1 MLGIKEIEEIIP
13 HRHPFLLIDYI
24 EDYKP
29 GEYAVGYKC
38 VTFREDFFRGH
49 FPQEPVM
56 PGVLTVEALAQ
67 EYLSNCGG
75 KKEQAAEQ
83 LIRMQ
88 VTKCT
93 TTGFLTGLGGLI
105 TLPATI
111 TADIGSSMY
120 VQIRMIAAIA
130 VMGGYS
136 LQDDVVKSMVFATL
150 LKVEVGNLLKQ
161 VGVKTANR
169 ASLQLLKKLPG
180 TVLTKINQKL
190 GFRFLTKF
198 GQKGVINL
206 VKVVP
211 VAGGVVNGGLNLVET
226 KAIGKRAMKVFLLK

>member
-1 MLGIKEIEEIIP
+1 M
-13 HRHPFLLIDYI
+13 
-24 EDYKP
+24 
-29 GEYAVGYKC
+29 
-38 VTFREDFFRGH
+38 
-49 FPQEPVM
+49 
-56 PGVLTVEALAQ
+56 
-67 EYLSNCGG
+67 
-75 KKEQAAEQ
+75 
-83 LIRMQ
+83 
-88 VTKCT
+88 
-93 TTGFLTGLGGLI
+93 TGLGGLI

>member
-1 MLGIKEIEEIIP
+1 MGTETTQIIDLNAEEVREVQEGEKGWKLLGKLYDGALKGIP
-13 HRHPFLLIDYI
+13 GS
-24 EDYKP
+24 KS
-29 GEYAVGYKC
+29 
-38 VTFREDFFRGH
+38 
-49 FPQEPVM
+49 
-56 PGVLTVEALAQ
+56 VEVLAQ

-136 LQDDVVKSMVFATL
+136 LQDDVVKSMVFRLFQENALADPTKHPL
-150 LKVEVGNLLKQ
+150 ISNKQ
-161 VGVKTANR
+161 
-169 ASLQLLKKLPG
+169 P
-180 TVLTKINQKL
+180 INQK
-190 GFRFLTKF
+190 
-198 GQKGVINL
+198 
-206 VKVVP
+206 
-211 VAGGVVNGGLNLVET
+211 
-226 KAIGKRAMKVFLLK
+226 

>member
-1 MLGIKEIEEIIP
+1 MAE
-13 HRHPFLLIDYI
+13 
-24 EDYKP
+24 
-29 GEYAVGYKC
+29 
-38 VTFREDFFRGH
+38 
-49 FPQEPVM
+49 
-56 PGVLTVEALAQ
+56 
-67 EYLSNCGG
+67 
-75 KKEQAAEQ
+75 EQAAEQ

-226 KAIGKRAMKVFLLK
+226 KAIGKRAMKVFL

>member
-1 MLGIKEIEEIIP
+1 
-13 HRHPFLLIDYI
+13 
-24 EDYKP
+24 
-29 GEYAVGYKC
+29 
-38 VTFREDFFRGH
+38 
-49 FPQEPVM
+49 
-56 PGVLTVEALAQ
+56 
-67 EYLSNCGG
+67 
-75 KKEQAAEQ
+75 
-83 LIRMQ
+83 
-88 VTKCT
+88 
-93 TTGFLTGLGGLI
+93 LTGLGGLI

>member
-1 MLGIKEIEEIIP
+1 MGTETTQIIDLNAEKGKEVQEGEKGWKLLGKLYDGALKGIP
-13 HRHPFLLIDYI
+13 GS
-24 EDYKP
+24 KS
-29 GEYAVGYKC
+29 
-38 VTFREDFFRGH
+38 
-49 FPQEPVM
+49 
-56 PGVLTVEALAQ
+56 VEALAQ

-169 ASLQLLKKLPG
+169 ASLQLLKKTAG
-180 TVLTKINQKL
+180 NGSDENQSEAGLSVSDKVRAKRCYQS
-190 GFRFLTKF
+190 G
-198 GQKGVINL
+198 KGCTRCRRRCQWWF
-206 VKVVP
+206 
-211 VAGGVVNGGLNLVET
+211 ES
-226 KAIGKRAMKVFLLK
+226 R

>member
-1 MLGIKEIEEIIP
+1 METAIIDLMEDEVKEISESEKGWGILDKLYQGAIKGIP
-13 HRHPFLLIDYI
+13 GAKSI
-24 EDYKP
+24 E
-29 GEYAVGYKC
+29 
-38 VTFREDFFRGH
+38 T
-49 FPQEPVM
+49 
-56 PGVLTVEALAQ
+56 LAQ

-75 KKEQAAEQ
+75 KKEQAAEK
-83 LIRMQ
+83 LIQMQ

-111 TADIGSSMY
+111 PADIGSSMY
-120 VQIRMIAAIA
+120 VQIRMIATIA

-190 GFRFLTKF
+190 GFRFITKF

-211 VAGGVVNGGLNLVET
+211 VAGGVVNGGLNFVET
-226 KAIGKRAMKVFLLK
+226 TAIGKRAMKVFFA

>member
-1 MLGIKEIEEIIP
+1 M
-13 HRHPFLLIDYI
+13 
-24 EDYKP
+24 
-29 GEYAVGYKC
+29 
-38 VTFREDFFRGH
+38 
-49 FPQEPVM
+49 
-56 PGVLTVEALAQ
+56 
-67 EYLSNCGG
+67 
-75 KKEQAAEQ
+75 
-83 LIRMQ
+83 
-88 VTKCT
+88 
-93 TTGFLTGLGGLI
+93 I

-226 KAIGKRAMKVFLLK
+226 KAIGKRAMKVFL

>member
-1 MLGIKEIEEIIP
+1 MGTETTQIRDLNAEKGKEVQEGEKGWKLLGKLYDGALKGIP
-13 HRHPFLLIDYI
+13 GS
-24 EDYKP
+24 KS
-29 GEYAVGYKC
+29 
-38 VTFREDFFRGH
+38 
-49 FPQEPVM
+49 
-56 PGVLTVEALAQ
+56 VEALAQ

-169 ASLQLLKKLPG
+169 ASLQLLKKLPR
-180 TVLTKINQKL
+180 TVLTKINQK
-190 GFRFLTKF
+190 LTKF

>member
-1 MLGIKEIEEIIP
+1 MGTETTQIIDLNAEKGKAVQEGEKGWNLLGKLYDGALKGIP
-13 HRHPFLLIDYI
+13 GA
-24 EDYKP
+24 KS
-29 GEYAVGYKC
+29 
-38 VTFREDFFRGH
+38 
-49 FPQEPVM
+49 
-56 PGVLTVEALAQ
+56 VEALAQ

-120 VQIRMIAAIA
+120 V
-130 VMGGYS
+130 
-136 LQDDVVKSMVFATL
+136 
-150 LKVEVGNLLKQ
+150 LKVEVVNLLKQ
-161 VGVKTANR
+161 VGVKTANL

>member
-1 MLGIKEIEEIIP
+1 MYSLTSANMKSTKRFRSLFWSSAQVFQGVQVTEAGLCNHSSAVNAHTADGFGNP
-13 HRHPFLLIDYI
+13 LRVA
-24 EDYKP
+24 
-29 GEYAVGYKC
+29 GEQCIV
-38 VTFREDFFRGH
+38 FRCSCELYH
-49 FPQEPVM
+49 
-56 PGVLTVEALAQ
+56 T
-67 EYLSNCGG
+67 
-75 KKEQAAEQ
+75 Q

-180 TVLTKINQKL
+180 TVLTAFFIDVSA
-190 GFRFLTKF
+190 RS
-198 GQKGVINL
+198 
-206 VKVVP
+206 
-211 VAGGVVNGGLNLVET
+211 A
-226 KAIGKRAMKVFLLK
+226 

>member
-1 MLGIKEIEEIIP
+1 M
-13 HRHPFLLIDYI
+13 
-24 EDYKP
+24 
-29 GEYAVGYKC
+29 
-38 VTFREDFFRGH
+38 
-49 FPQEPVM
+49 
-56 PGVLTVEALAQ
+56 
-67 EYLSNCGG
+67 
-75 KKEQAAEQ
+75 
-83 LIRMQ
+83 
-88 VTKCT
+88 
-93 TTGFLTGLGGLI
+93 I

>member
-1 MLGIKEIEEIIP
+1 
-13 HRHPFLLIDYI
+13 
-24 EDYKP
+24 
-29 GEYAVGYKC
+29 
-38 VTFREDFFRGH
+38 
-49 FPQEPVM
+49 
-56 PGVLTVEALAQ
+56 
-67 EYLSNCGG
+67 
-75 KKEQAAEQ
+75 
-83 LIRMQ
+83 MQ

-226 KAIGKRAMKVFLLK
+226 KAIGKRAIKVFLLK

>member
-1 MLGIKEIEEIIP
+1 M
-13 HRHPFLLIDYI
+13 
-24 EDYKP
+24 
-29 GEYAVGYKC
+29 
-38 VTFREDFFRGH
+38 
-49 FPQEPVM
+49 
-56 PGVLTVEALAQ
+56 
-67 EYLSNCGG
+67 
-75 KKEQAAEQ
+75 
-83 LIRMQ
+83 
-88 VTKCT
+88 
-93 TTGFLTGLGGLI
+93 I

-120 VQIRMIAAIA
+120 EQIRMIEAIA

-136 LQDDVVKSMVFATL
+136 LQDVVVKSMVFATL

>member
-1 MLGIKEIEEIIP
+1 METAIIDLMEDEVKEISESEKGWGILDKLYQGAIKGIP
-13 HRHPFLLIDYI
+13 GAKSI
-24 EDYKP
+24 K
-29 GEYAVGYKC
+29 
-38 VTFREDFFRGH
+38 T
-49 FPQEPVM
+49 
-56 PGVLTVEALAQ
+56 LAQ

-75 KKEQAAEQ
+75 KKEQAAEK
-83 LIRMQ
+83 LIQMQ

-169 ASLQLLKKLPG
+169 ASLQLLKKLP
-180 TVLTKINQKL
+180 
-190 GFRFLTKF
+190 
-198 GQKGVINL
+198 
-206 VKVVP
+206 
-211 VAGGVVNGGLNLVET
+211 
-226 KAIGKRAMKVFLLK
+226 

>member
-1 MLGIKEIEEIIP
+1 
-13 HRHPFLLIDYI
+13 
-24 EDYKP
+24 
-29 GEYAVGYKC
+29 
-38 VTFREDFFRGH
+38 
-49 FPQEPVM
+49 
-56 PGVLTVEALAQ
+56 
-67 EYLSNCGG
+67 
-75 KKEQAAEQ
+75 
-83 LIRMQ
+83 MQ

-136 LQDDVVKSMVFATL
+136 LQDDVVKSMVFETL

>member
-1 MLGIKEIEEIIP
+1 MGTETTQIIDLNAEKVKEVQEGEKGWNLLGKLYDGALKGIP
-13 HRHPFLLIDYI
+13 GA
-24 EDYKP
+24 KS
-29 GEYAVGYKC
+29 
-38 VTFREDFFRGH
+38 
-49 FPQEPVM
+49 
-56 PGVLTVEALAQ
+56 VEALAQ

-83 LIRMQ
+83 LIRM
-88 VTKCT
+88 CT

>member
-1 MLGIKEIEEIIP
+1 MGTETTQIIDLNAEKGKEVQEGEKGWKLLGKLYDGALKGIP
-13 HRHPFLLIDYI
+13 GS
-24 EDYKP
+24 KS
-29 GEYAVGYKC
+29 
-38 VTFREDFFRGH
+38 
-49 FPQEPVM
+49 
-56 PGVLTVEALAQ
+56 VEALAQ

-93 TTGFLTGLGGLI
+93 TTGFLTGLI

>member
-1 MLGIKEIEEIIP
+1 
-13 HRHPFLLIDYI
+13 
-24 EDYKP
+24 
-29 GEYAVGYKC
+29 
-38 VTFREDFFRGH
+38 
-49 FPQEPVM
+49 
-56 PGVLTVEALAQ
+56 
-67 EYLSNCGG
+67 
-75 KKEQAAEQ
+75 
-83 LIRMQ
+83 MQ

-206 VKVVP
+206 VKAVP

>member
-1 MLGIKEIEEIIP
+1 MGTETTQIIDLKAEEGKEVQEGEKGWKLLGKLYDGALKGIP
-13 HRHPFLLIDYI
+13 GA
-24 EDYKP
+24 KS
-29 GEYAVGYKC
+29 
-38 VTFREDFFRGH
+38 
-49 FPQEPVM
+49 
-56 PGVLTVEALAQ
+56 VEALAQ

-83 LIRMQ
+83 LIR
-88 VTKCT
+88 
-93 TTGFLTGLGGLI
+93 I

>member
-1 MLGIKEIEEIIP
+1 MGSEMCI
-13 HRHPFLLIDYI
+13 RD
-24 EDYKP
+24 
-29 GEYAVGYKC
+29 
-38 VTFREDFFRGH
+38 R
-49 FPQEPVM
+49 
-56 PGVLTVEALAQ
+56 
-67 EYLSNCGG
+67 NCGG

>member
-1 MLGIKEIEEIIP
+1 M
-13 HRHPFLLIDYI
+13 
-24 EDYKP
+24 
-29 GEYAVGYKC
+29 
-38 VTFREDFFRGH
+38 
-49 FPQEPVM
+49 
-56 PGVLTVEALAQ
+56 
-67 EYLSNCGG
+67 
-75 KKEQAAEQ
+75 
-83 LIRMQ
+83 
-88 VTKCT
+88 
-93 TTGFLTGLGGLI
+93 
-105 TLPATI
+105 PATI

>member
-1 MLGIKEIEEIIP
+1 MGTETTQIIDLNAEKGKEVQEGEKGWKLLGKLYDGALKGIP
-13 HRHPFLLIDYI
+13 GS
-24 EDYKP
+24 KS
-29 GEYAVGYKC
+29 
-38 VTFREDFFRGH
+38 
-49 FPQEPVM
+49 
-56 PGVLTVEALAQ
+56 VEALAQ

-136 LQDDVVKSMVFATL
+136 LKSMVFATL

>member
-1 MLGIKEIEEIIP
+1 
-13 HRHPFLLIDYI
+13 
-24 EDYKP
+24 
-29 GEYAVGYKC
+29 
-38 VTFREDFFRGH
+38 
-49 FPQEPVM
+49 
-56 PGVLTVEALAQ
+56 
-67 EYLSNCGG
+67 
-75 KKEQAAEQ
+75 
-83 LIRMQ
+83 
-88 VTKCT
+88 
-93 TTGFLTGLGGLI
+93 
-105 TLPATI
+105 
-111 TADIGSSMY
+111 MY

-206 VKVVP
+206 IKVVP

>member
-1 MLGIKEIEEIIP
+1 MGTETTQIIDLNAGKGKAVQEGEKGWKLLGKLYDGTLKGIP
-13 HRHPFLLIDYI
+13 GA
-24 EDYKP
+24 KS
-29 GEYAVGYKC
+29 
-38 VTFREDFFRGH
+38 
-49 FPQEPVM
+49 
-56 PGVLTVEALAQ
+56 VEALAQ

>member
-1 MLGIKEIEEIIP
+1 
-13 HRHPFLLIDYI
+13 
-24 EDYKP
+24 
-29 GEYAVGYKC
+29 
-38 VTFREDFFRGH
+38 
-49 FPQEPVM
+49 
-56 PGVLTVEALAQ
+56 
-67 EYLSNCGG
+67 
-75 KKEQAAEQ
+75 
-83 LIRMQ
+83 MQ

-226 KAIGKRAMKVFLLK
+226 KAIGKRAMKVFL

>member
-1 MLGIKEIEEIIP
+1 MIEKGAVCMGTETTQIIDLNAAEGKAVQEGEKGWNLLGKLYDGALKGIP
-13 HRHPFLLIDYI
+13 GS
-24 EDYKP
+24 KS
-29 GEYAVGYKC
+29 
-38 VTFREDFFRGH
+38 
-49 FPQEPVM
+49 
-56 PGVLTVEALAQ
+56 VEALAQ

-226 KAIGKRAMKVFLLK
+226 KAIGKRAMKVFFA

>member
-1 MLGIKEIEEIIP
+1 MGTETTQIIDLKAEEVKEVQEGEKGWNLLGKLYDGALKGIP
-13 HRHPFLLIDYI
+13 GA
-24 EDYKP
+24 KS
-29 GEYAVGYKC
+29 
-38 VTFREDFFRGH
+38 
-49 FPQEPVM
+49 
-56 PGVLTVEALAQ
+56 VEALAQ

-120 VQIRMIAAIA
+120 VQIRMIAVIAVIA

>member
-1 MLGIKEIEEIIP
+1 M
-13 HRHPFLLIDYI
+13 
-24 EDYKP
+24 
-29 GEYAVGYKC
+29 
-38 VTFREDFFRGH
+38 
-49 FPQEPVM
+49 
-56 PGVLTVEALAQ
+56 EALAQ

-169 ASLQLLKKLPG
+169 ASLQLLK
-180 TVLTKINQKL
+180 NCRE
-190 GFRFLTKF
+190 RF
-198 GQKGVINL
+198 
-206 VKVVP
+206 
-211 VAGGVVNGGLNLVET
+211 
-226 KAIGKRAMKVFLLK
+226 

>member
-1 MLGIKEIEEIIP
+1 MIEKGAVCMGTETTQIIDLNAAEGKAVQEGEKGWNLLGKLYDGALKGIP
-13 HRHPFLLIDYI
+13 GA
-24 EDYKP
+24 KS
-29 GEYAVGYKC
+29 
-38 VTFREDFFRGH
+38 
-49 FPQEPVM
+49 
-56 PGVLTVEALAQ
+56 VEALAQ

-130 VMGGYS
+130 V
-136 LQDDVVKSMVFATL
+136 
-150 LKVEVGNLLKQ
+150 KQ

>member
-1 MLGIKEIEEIIP
+1 MHDNWIFDRIGRTKFCF
-13 HRHPFLLIDYI
+13 HKVVRDY
-24 EDYKP
+24 
-29 GEYAVGYKC
+29 
-38 VTFREDFFRGH
+38 F
-49 FPQEPVM
+49 
-56 PGVLTVEALAQ
+56 
-67 EYLSNCGG
+67 
-75 KKEQAAEQ
+75 
-83 LIRMQ
+83 
-88 VTKCT
+88 
-93 TTGFLTGLGGLI
+93 
-105 TLPATI
+105 

>member
-1 MLGIKEIEEIIP
+1 
-13 HRHPFLLIDYI
+13 
-24 EDYKP
+24 
-29 GEYAVGYKC
+29 
-38 VTFREDFFRGH
+38 
-49 FPQEPVM
+49 
-56 PGVLTVEALAQ
+56 
-67 EYLSNCGG
+67 
-75 KKEQAAEQ
+75 
-83 LIRMQ
+83 MQ

-226 KAIGKRAMKVFLLK
+226 KAIGKRAMKVFFVK

>member
-1 MLGIKEIEEIIP
+1 MGTETTQIIDLNAAEGKAVQEGEKGWNLLGKLYDGALKGIP
-13 HRHPFLLIDYI
+13 GS
-24 EDYKP
+24 KS
-29 GEYAVGYKC
+29 
-38 VTFREDFFRGH
+38 
-49 FPQEPVM
+49 
-56 PGVLTVEALAQ
+56 VEALAQ

-136 LQDDVVKSMVFATL
+136 LQDDGVCNFVESRSRKSVETGWGKDGKPSFFAVVKETAGNGSDENQSEAGLSVSD
-150 LKVEVGNLLKQ
+150 KV
-161 VGVKTANR
+161 R
-169 ASLQLLKKLPG
+169 A
-180 TVLTKINQKL
+180 
-190 GFRFLTKF
+190 
-198 GQKGVINL
+198 KGCYQS
-206 VKVVP
+206 
-211 VAGGVVNGGLNLVET
+211 
-226 KAIGKRAMKVFLLK
+226 GKGCTRCRRRCQWWFESR

>member
-1 MLGIKEIEEIIP
+1 ME
-13 HRHPFLLIDYI
+13 
-24 EDYKP
+24 
-29 GEYAVGYKC
+29 
-38 VTFREDFFRGH
+38 T
-49 FPQEPVM
+49 
-56 PGVLTVEALAQ
+56 LAQ

-75 KKEQAAEQ
+75 KKKQAAEQ

-226 KAIGKRAMKVFLLK
+226 KAIGKRAMKAFFA